1 MFSVCIQAGG
11 NSTRMGMDK
20 GLMLFNGQPLA
31 LRIARR
37 FEHHSPDIFMVSN
50 QASQYQSLGFPVHS
64 DHQPGQG
71 PLGGLFTALHLAQQ
85 PLVAVVA
92 CDMPFAN
99 PALLAYMASIA
110 ESEKA
115 DVVIPRLNGQ
125 YEPLHAIY
133 RRQPCLAYI
142 DEALQS
148 GERRAIGWFPK
159 ASIHPIGAD
168 QIRLHDPHSITFTN
182 VNTPAEF
189 SLAERVDLALDQHHS
204 A

>member
-31 LRIARR
+31 MRIARR
-37 FEHHSPDIFMVSN
+37 FENHSPDIFVISN
-50 QASQYQSLGFPVHS
+50 QAALYHPLGYPVHP
-64 DHQPGQG
+64 DHTPGQG
-71 PLGGLFTALHLAQQ
+71 PLGGLFTALHLARQ

-92 CDMPFAN
+92 VDMPFAN
-99 PALLAYMASIA
+99 PTLLEHMASLA
-110 ESEKA
+110 ESEAA

-125 YEPLHAIY
+125 YEPLHAIF

-142 DEALQS
+142 DEALAA
-148 GERRAIGWFPK
+148 GERRVIAWFQK
-159 ASIHPIGAD
+159 AVIRPIGAD
-168 QIRLHDPHSITFTN
+168 EIRPFDPHSITFTN

-189 SLAERVDLALDQHHS
+189 ALAERVDLALGQS
-204 A
+204 PLA